1 MTEDKRTEMT
11 AVDVITFLD
20 IVEMRGVSAWLDGG
34 WAVDALLGKQT
45 RKHADLDVVLEQR
58 DINTIARA
66 LRRKGY
72 STAPRDDSRSTN
84 FALGDNAGHEVDLHA
99 VTLYPPHSLS
109 ATGRIGGRQVG
120 CVAPEWLVA
129 FHTRYTPDAND
140 WADVSALCERFG
152 IQVPSEFD
160 SFREP

>member
-1 MTEDKRTEMT
+1 MT
-11 AVDVITFLD
+11 AGDVIAFLD
-20 IVEMRGVSAWLDGG
+20 MVEMRGISVWLDGG

-45 RKHADLDVVLEQR
+45 RRHADLDVVLEQS
-58 DINTIARA
+58 DINTVARA

-84 FALGDNAGHEVDLHA
+84 FALGDDAGHEVDLHS
-99 VTLYPPHSLS
+99 VTLYPPRSLTR
-109 ATGRIGGRQVG
+109 TGQIAGRNVG

-129 FHTRYTPDAND
+129 FHTRYEPDAND
-140 WADVSALCERFG
+140 WADVSALCAKFG
-152 IQVPSEFD
+152 IQVPTEFD